1 MILDDISNFIL
12 EYDLNQE
19 SKETIQ
25 IAKFAFL
32 DFFGVALGGF
42 REEPS
47 QIALKTVKEMFSKTN
62 LKYRASVIGSANR
75 LDISNAGFINGI
87 SAHNLELDDGHKIA
101 QIHLGA
107 VIFPTAMSI
116 SEGYKLSGKDF
127 LESVIL
133 GYYIGI
139 FLGSIV
145 NPQHRN
151 NGFHTSGTI
160 GTFVAGAIV
169 SKLLNFNK
177 EEILNTLGLCG
188 TQAAG
193 LLESGHSGSMG
204 KPFNLGKAVSNGIL
218 ASQLAKN
225 GFTGSSSI
233 FDGKNGFLNS
243 HVFKSELLNKSD
255 IIKNISS
262 ISLKEIYFKKY
273 PFCRHLHSS
282 IDTALKLRNNIC
294 EEYGSIDKILIKTY
308 NIASEHSNYSPKNRE
323 DLKHSLPYAVAIAL
337 VCGELSLEN
346 INKLIEN
353 GLFDENSLNSK
364 VLEIR
369 KLTSKIKIVADVDL
383 NSLFPEKRPST
394 IIIKLD
400 ERFRGGLFQNTTLT
414 PKGDIE
420 NPLPLEELLDKF
432 KAINP
437 RYNVSN
443 LSIIDNLEHHSFKRI
458 IEVLNEN

>member
-12 EYDLNQE
+12 DYDLNQE
-19 SKETIQ
+19 SPETIQ
-25 IAKFAFL
+25 MAKFAFL
-32 DFFGVALGGF
+32 DFLGVTLGGS

-47 QIALKTVKEMFSKTN
+47 IITLKTLKKVFSKTN
-62 LKYRASVIGSANR
+62 LKIKSSVIGSVNK
-75 LDISNAGFINGI
+75 LDILNSGFINGI

-101 QIHLGA
+101 QMHLGS
-107 VIFPTAMSI
+107 VIFPTAISI
-116 SEGYKLSGKDF
+116 SEGYNLEGRDF
-127 LESVIL
+127 LEAVIL
-133 GYYIGI
+133 GYNIGI
-139 FLGSIV
+139 FLGSLV

-160 GTFVAGAIV
+160 GTFVAGAV
-169 SKLLNFNK
+169 ASKLLNFNK

-204 KPFNLGKAVSNGIL
+204 KPFNVGKAVYNGIL
-218 ASQLAKN
+218 ASELAKN
-225 GFTGSSSI
+225 GFTGSNSI

-243 HVFKSELLNKSD
+243 FVFKSEILNKKD
-255 IIKNISS
+255 IMENINS

-308 NIASEHSNYSPKNRE
+308 DIASQHNNFNPKNRE
-323 DLKHSLPYAVAIAL
+323 DLKHSLPYAVAIAI
-337 VCGELSLEN
+337 VCGELSVKN
-346 INKLIEN
+346 INNLIEN
-353 GLFDENSLNSK
+353 GLFEENTLNNK
-364 VLEIR
+364 VNDI
-369 KLTSKIKIVADVDL
+369 KIIANKIKIDMDPEL
-383 NSLFPEKRPST
+383 NALFPDKRPST

-400 ERFRGGLFQNTTLT
+400 ERFRGGLFQNTTLI

-420 NPLPLEELLDKF
+420 NPLSLNELLDKF
-432 KAINP
+432 KSINP
-437 RYNVSN
+437 HYDISN
-443 LSIIDNLEHHSFKRI
+443 LSIIDN
-458 IEVLNEN
+458 IENYPFRRAFDTLNK